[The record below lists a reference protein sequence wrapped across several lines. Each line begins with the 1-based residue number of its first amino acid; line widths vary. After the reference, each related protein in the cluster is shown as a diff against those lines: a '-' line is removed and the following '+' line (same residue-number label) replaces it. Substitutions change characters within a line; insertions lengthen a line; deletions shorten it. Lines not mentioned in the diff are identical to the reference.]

1 MNRHQISSI
10 VALIVI
16 AVLSLVIIV
25 SPKTTQAHTDSDQT
39 SLFASPSGDYSE
51 PWGANGCGNK
61 TLNVPDGDPVSYYV
75 SRWAN
80 RFVGTGKKNIF
91 ETACNKHDWCY
102 QTKYADKSRCDYQFG
117 LDLDRACKDFY
128 GFGIPGLAKGD
139 PFYYECKS
147 AAGYYYKAVDLF
159 GKKAYLTAQASGLK
173 NQGSCTNPVYRV
185 AVFTSNKDYSGTNAN
200 VSITLVGKSS
210 SNKIPLDNAGDDFEK
225 WAIDV
230 YFLRAGDIG
239 ALKQI
244 TIGHDN
250 AGKDAGWY
258 LEKVVVQNM
267 CNATFSCFPHNKWL
281 AKDEGDGKLY
291 HTIKAANCP

>member
-1 MNRHQISSI
+1 
-10 VALIVI
+10 
-16 AVLSLVIIV
+16 
-25 SPKTTQAHTDSDQT
+25 
-39 SLFASPSGDYSE
+39 
-51 PWGANGCGNK
+51 
-61 TLNVPDGDPVSYYV
+61 V

-91 ETACNKHDWCY
+91 ETACYKHDWCY
-102 QTKYADKSRCDYQFG
+102 QTKGADKNRCDYQFG

-128 GFGIPGLAKGD
+128 GFGVPGLAKGD

-159 GKKAYLTAQASGLK
+159 GKNAYRAAQASGLK
-173 NQGSCTNPVYRV
+173 TQGSCSDPIYRV
-185 AVFTSNKDYSGTNAN
+185 AVFTSKKDYSGTNAN
-200 VSITLVGKSS
+200 VSIKLVGKSS
-210 SNKIPLDNAGDDFEK
+210 SKVFPLDNSGDDFEK

-230 YFLRAGDIG
+230 YFLQAGNLG
-239 ALKQI
+239 TLKQI

-267 CNATFSCFPHNKWL
+267 CDATFACFPHNKWL
-281 AKDEGDGKLY
+281 ADDEWDGKLY
-291 HTIKAANCP
+291 HTINAAKCP